1 MLFLPLQVGGGG
13 GEWEDKV
20 GGEKRGKCEETG
32 EFKGAEV
39 SEN

>member
-1 MLFLPLQVGGGG
+1 MGGGG
-13 GEWEDKV
+13 GGWEDEV

>member
-1 MLFLPLQVGGGG
+1 MGGGG
-13 GEWEDKV
+13 GGGGDKGGGEK

-32 EFKGAEV
+32 EFIGAEV